1 MLLTHEEKQRL
12 EQKIAALECLTSAEF
27 KIIITPHAYWGLKR
41 KAARLFKKYQLHK
54 TKDRSA
60 VLVLLVAKDRQF
72 LIYGDEGIHQKVGN
86 SCWHTIS
93 QAALAFFKQEKYEA
107 GLATTLHLLADILTE
122 HFPSTGEKANE
133 ITNEI
138 IIEK

>member
-1 MLLTHEEKQRL
+1 MLLTHEEKRRL
-12 EQKIAALECLTSAEF
+12 ELKIAALECLTSAEL
-27 KIIITPHAYWGLKR
+27 KIIIAPHAYWGLKR
-41 KAARLFKKYQLHK
+41 KAAKLFQKYQLHK

-60 VLVLLVAKDRQF
+60 VLVLLIEKDRQL

-86 SCWHTIS
+86 TCWYTIS
-93 QAALAFFKQEKYEA
+93 HAALEFFRNEKYEE

-122 HFPSTGEKANE
+122 HFPFMGEKDNE